1 MATQETKTVAKSN
14 WAAFVKTAGLVEQ
27 SAGLYMNRG
36 TKLRVAI
43 TGETP
48 THYVVLVTR
57 NCNC

>member
-1 MATQETKTVAKSN
+1 VAKSN